1 MLQSDGEPAWQ
12 GKTYNALKD
21 KKHLTGINKE
31 ERVKEGRG
39 ISDPAFT
46 FWQVNIGLTFN
57 GYWMVIEIQILPKN
71 SVWKTDNSYRL
82 EKYVLAIHMII

>member
-31 ERVKEGRG
+31 GALGKGMRITPIYPHFNMGHVVEDYRGGGGDVGSKTTWQFRGKE
-39 ISDPAFT
+39 
-46 FWQVNIGLTFN
+46 
-57 GYWMVIEIQILPKN
+57 
-71 SVWKTDNSYRL
+71 
-82 EKYVLAIHMII
+82 